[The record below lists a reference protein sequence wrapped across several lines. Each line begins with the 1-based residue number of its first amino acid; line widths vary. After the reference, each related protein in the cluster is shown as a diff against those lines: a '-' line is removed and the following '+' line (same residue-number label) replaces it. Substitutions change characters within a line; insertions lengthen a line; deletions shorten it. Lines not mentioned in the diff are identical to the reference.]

1 MGLFDKK
8 TKEEKVQAKEEKTKQ
23 KAEAKEAN
31 KAEKEAFKQL
41 IKDRGIKKI
50 VTLSVLNDSAD
61 IVVPSS
67 AITLYVLSDTI
78 IFKWLQ
84 AGYFSSHYVMDEYN
98 FIDVE
103 WIDDIRNKGK
113 KVVGRSIAGAM
124 IAGPAGMII
133 GGVTGK
139 DKVKDKSIAVITLQN
154 KETHEVRMIS
164 FYCTKM
170 ELVKYRTIQKSPL
183 IEDEK
188 VVQVEAVGAPVVDSL
203 DQLKKLKELLDLEAI
218 TQSEYDTKKAEL
230 LQSI

>member
-8 TKEEKVQAKEEKTKQ
+8 TKEEKVQAKEESIKL
-23 KAEAKEAN
+23 KAEAKEQG
-31 KAEKEAFKQL
+31 KADKESFKQM
-41 IKDRGIKKI
+41 IKDRGMKKI
-50 VTLSVLNDSAD
+50 LTFTSMDDSAD
-61 IVVPSS
+61 IIPINST
-67 AITLYVLSDTI
+67 ITLYVLKDASV

-84 AGYFSSHYVMDEYN
+84 AGYFSSHYVMDEFN

-124 IAGPAGMII
+124 IAGPAGMIV

-139 DKVKDKSIAVITLQN
+139 DKVKDKSIAVITFQN
-154 KETHEVRMIS
+154 KETHEVRMLS
-164 FYCTKM
+164 FKCTKM

-188 VVQVEAVGAPVVDSL
+188 IAKVEVVGTPVVDSL
-203 DQLKKLKELLDLEAI
+203 DQLKKLKELLDLDII
-218 TQSEYDTKKAEL
+218 TQDEFDQKKAQL
-230 LQSI
+230 LAL